1 MHPFMTFDYLG
12 DIVEATYKTIYTGGT
27 EFGSCVT
34 RLRHV
39 CGRLAAAG
47 MIANTTRKKIEN
59 FLTRDMNLSK
69 MQVISRHTNDVV
81 LVNPEIHEQD

>member
-1 MHPFMTFDYLG
+1 MLRS
-12 DIVEATYKTIYTGGT
+12 TYKTIYTGGT
-27 EFGSCVT
+27 EFDSCVT
-34 RLRHV
+34 RLRYV
-39 CGRLAAAG
+39 FGRLAAAG

-81 LVNPEIHEQD
+81 LVNTRFMSRIHLILENL